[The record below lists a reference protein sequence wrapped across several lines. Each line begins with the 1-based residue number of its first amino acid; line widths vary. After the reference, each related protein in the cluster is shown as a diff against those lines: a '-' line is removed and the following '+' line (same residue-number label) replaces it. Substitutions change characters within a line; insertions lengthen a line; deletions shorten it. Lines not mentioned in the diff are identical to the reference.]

1 MKRAKWSAAP
11 VEPGAGTL
19 AWCGP
24 GPSGGGQPCHSQ
36 QMDIQV
42 SHRPL
47 FESYQICHRKPS
59 HSSSRVTP
67 ARVIFAS
74 NKTIYTLNI
83 INCATYKWM
92 KNINTFWQDFTF
104 LSLFKSLNFCID
116 WMCTK
121 SLSQNRLSPPWL
133 PGSLVSLFVWAVTR
147 SDGGYLW
154 QVFSRAWCQSVKPPT
169 DHPQRDTHSKLFCI

>member
-1 MKRAKWSAAP
+1 MIIIAKFLLLAGCTDWHLSPARCPRRCLCRAASCCYCHTAACLSRSGSATDQLLIWFWRVIRDMKRAKWSAAP

-74 NKTIYTLNI
+74 NKTIYNTLNI
-83 INCATYKWM
+83 
-92 KNINTFWQDFTF
+92 
-104 LSLFKSLNFCID
+104 
-116 WMCTK
+116 
-121 SLSQNRLSPPWL
+121 SPN
-133 PGSLVSLFVWAVTR
+133 
-147 SDGGYLW
+147 
-154 QVFSRAWCQSVKPPT
+154 
-169 DHPQRDTHSKLFCI
+169 KLCHI